1 MHEILEQRNINYK
14 LCSQT
19 DFQLRSV
26 KTVNCGLRALK
37 YLSPE
42 VGKIVP
48 LEIKHSETLEQ
59 FKIKISLIECQP
71 YFHYLGYR

>member
-14 LCSQT
+14 LRSQT

-26 KTVNCGLRALK
+26 KTVNCGLRVLK

-42 VGKIVP
+42 VGKIVS

-59 FKIKISLIECQP
+59 FKIKINLIECQP
-71 YFHYLGYR
+71 YSTI